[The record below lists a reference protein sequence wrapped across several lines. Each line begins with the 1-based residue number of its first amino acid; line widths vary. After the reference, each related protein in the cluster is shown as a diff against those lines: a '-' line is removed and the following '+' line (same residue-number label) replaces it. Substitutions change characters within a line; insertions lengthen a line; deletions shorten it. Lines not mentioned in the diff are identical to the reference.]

1 MPNVDGH
8 QPGAFCWVELATLDV
23 AAAKKFYGSLF
34 GWTFADFP
42 MGEFGEYTIF
52 RINDR
57 DVAAAYPMMPDQRDA
72 GVPPNWM
79 SYVSVESA
87 DDIAAKVP
95 TLGGNVIAPPMDVFD
110 MGRMV
115 VLSDPTGAVVSVWQ
129 PKSHKGFGLN
139 AEPGTFCWSEL
150 WTPDPAKAQTFHT
163 SLFGWK
169 TEVMPA
175 MSGGDYTIFKTGEAQ
190 NTGVGGMLDSTVMPG
205 IPPHWLPYFVVTDCD
220 ASVEKVKA
228 EGGKAHMPP
237 MDIPNVGRFAALAD
251 PQGASF
257 AILKPAM

>member
-23 AAAKKFYGSLF
+23 AAAKNFYGGLF
-34 GWTFADFP
+34 GWTFVDFP

-57 DVAAAYPMMPDQRDA
+57 DVAAAYPMMPDQRA
-72 GVPPNWM
+72 QGIPPNWM

-87 DDIAAKVP
+87 DDIAAKLP
-95 TLGGNVIAPPMDVFD
+95 PLGGTVMAPPMDVFD

-115 VLSDPTGAVVSVWQ
+115 VLQDPTGAVLSVWQ
-129 PKSHKGFGLN
+129 PKSH
-139 AEPGTFCWSEL
+139 
-150 WTPDPAKAQTFHT
+150 T
-163 SLFGWK
+163 SLFGWN
-169 TEVMPA
+169 TDIMPA
-175 MSGGDYTIFKTGEAQ
+175 MSGGDYTIFKTGE
-190 NTGVGGMLDSTVMPG
+190 TGVGGMLDSTIVPG
-205 IPPHWLPYFVVTDCD
+205 NIPPHWLPYFAVADCD
-220 ASVEKVKA
+220 AIVDKCKA
-228 EGGKAHMPP
+228 TGGKAHMAP

-257 AILKPAM
+257 AVLKPAM